1 MFGVRLAGLRIFLA
15 LALLFGS
22 DSAFAEVEV
31 TFYSHELGDSFPHA
45 FFTTKGT
52 IEATGAAVD
61 DNYGF
66 TASAVSPAILFGS
79 VNGKMDKA
87 TPKYI
92 KSSDVRFSLT
102 VSDADYAKL
111 MTFIEQWA
119 AQPQKNYN
127 LNRRN
132 CIHFVMEAAEILGL
146 KVNRQSKFFKKPR
159 SFLEEVKSLNPELQQ
174 VPESMQESVTA
185 PVPAF

>member
-1 MFGVRLAGLRIFLA
+1 MGGLKAIILRIMLA
-15 LALLFGS
+15 LALLAAPH
-22 DSAFAEVEV
+22 SAFAEVVV

-45 FFTTKGT
+45 FFTTKGVVDAAGT
-52 IEATGAAVD
+52 AVD

-92 KSSDVRFSLT
+92 KSSDARFTLT
-102 VSDADYAKL
+102 VNDADYAKL
-111 MTFIEQWA
+111 MAFVEEWA
-119 AQPQKNYN
+119 AHPQKNYN

-132 CIHFVMEAAEILGL
+132 CVHFVMEAAAMLGL
-146 KVNRQSKFFKKPR
+146 KVNRESKFFKKPR
-159 SFLEEVKSLNPELQQ
+159 SFLEEVKSLNPGLAT
-174 VPESMQESVTA
+174 P
-185 PVPAF
+185 

>member
-1 MFGVRLAGLRIFLA
+1 MKAMGLRIFLA
-15 LALLFGS
+15 LALLFTPH
-22 DSAFAEVEV
+22 SAFAEVMV

-45 FFTTKGT
+45 FFTTKG
-52 IEATGAAVD
+52 IVEASGTAVD

-92 KSSDVRFSLT
+92 KSSDARFTLT

-111 MTFIEQWA
+111 MTFVEQWA
-119 AQPQKNYN
+119 AEPQKNYN

-132 CIHFVMEAAEILGL
+132 CVHFVMEAAAILGL

-159 SFLEEVKSLNPELQQ
+159 SFLEEVKNLNPALQ
-174 VPESMQESVTA
+174 SA
-185 PVPAF
+185 VPAA

>member
-1 MFGVRLAGLRIFLA
+1 MRGLQRIALRIFLG
-15 LALLFGS
+15 LALLIAPH
-22 DSAFAEVEV
+22 SAFAEVVV

-45 FFTTKGT
+45 FFTTKGK
-52 IEATGAAVD
+52 IDATGVEVD
-61 DNYGF
+61 DNFGF

-92 KSSDVRFSLT
+92 KSSDVRFSVT
-102 VSDADYAKL
+102 VNDADYAKL
-111 MTFIEQWA
+111 MAFVDQWA

-132 CIHFVMEAAEILGL
+132 CVHFVMEAAEILGL
-146 KVNRQSKFFKKPR
+146 TVNRQSRLFKKPR
-159 SFLEEVKSLNPELQQ
+159 SFLEEVKSLNPSLQQ
-174 VPESMQESVTA
+174 A
-185 PVPAF
+185 PVPAS